1 MIQEP
6 LGCFFFCHQIT
17 ISPNHIKGQA
27 CLVFAIARTGRV
39 TVSCCLSILVDII
52 LIELGL
58 SFITSKTTVMITN
71 RETCLLHRFDEFDQL
86 SLGCWIFPRIIV
98 FRQRIMFISYDDFI
112 VFPLNTIVVSLID
125 NFCLFLTRCLRFA
138 TYSSF
143 RLTALLRLLS
153 IFFNFRFF
161 LRTSCKSQC

>member
-86 SLGCWIFPRIIV
+86 CLGCWIFPWIIV
-98 FRQRIMFISYDDFI
+98 FRQWIVFVGYDDFI
-112 VFPLNTIVVSLID
+112 VFPLNAVVITFIDHFCFLLGSSLRLTTDCSISFGCL
-125 NFCLFLTRCLRFA
+125 FCL
-138 TYSSF
+138 SF
-143 RLTALLRLLS
+143 S
-153 IFFNFRFF
+153 IFIFCFF
-161 LRTSCKSQC
+161 L

>member
-86 SLGCWIFPRIIV
+86 SLGCWIFPGIIV
-98 FRQRIMFISYDDFI
+98 FRQRIMFIGYDDFV
-112 VFPLNTIVVSLID
+112 VFSLDAVVITFIDHFCFFLGSPL
-125 NFCLFLTRCLRFA
+125 
-138 TYSSF
+138 
-143 RLTALLRLLS
+143 RLTADCPISFGCLFCLS
-153 IFFNFRFF
+153 CAIFIFCFF
-161 LRTSCKSQC
+161 L